1 MKFEGTKGE
10 SCKCFG
16 RKPLVPF
23 LRNSGKSWL
32 VMNYGNHPKERNLR
46 PFLPVFSS
54 VSLQKNGLLISA
66 KRELQPFL
74 KTTPVVWGGAAPWFD
89 AKVADPVNRTVFMA
103 KSGGK
108 TTLLFSEIPTSKNPH
123 GRRRKF
129 IYTYLCTSLF
139 SYWFIHVVF
148 YLSIYLFIYAF
159 TSIIIIKTYVFMYIK
174 KQKPPTQKQSSLK
187 SSHAALE

>member
-1 MKFEGTKGE
+1 MKFEGTKRE
-10 SCKCFG
+10 NCKCFG
-16 RKPLVPF
+16 RKPLIPF

-32 VMNYGNHPKERNLR
+32 VLNYGNHPKESNLR

-123 GRRRKF
+123 CRRSQ
-129 IYTYLCTSLF
+129 IYIHLF
-139 SYWFIHVVF
+139 MYFFVF
-148 YLSIYLFIYAF
+148 LLIYSSA
-159 TSIIIIKTYVFMYIK
+159 IIIKTYVFMYIK
-174 KQKPPTQKQSSLK
+174 KQKPHTKQSSLK
-187 SSHAALE
+187 SSHAAFE